1 MENNKIIQTNNTN
14 IELKTLDNSLVYG
27 NLTLTD
33 IKNSTISK
41 ANKEIL
47 VSKFGEKQIKH
58 LDPNY
63 AGEKLKTA
71 INLTIFES
79 GFKVDNIS
87 ELIIMVIKDIFN
99 DYSYLTISECSIA
112 FRNGVRGLLG
122 DYMGLSVRTF
132 YNWLF
137 EYNETL
143 KADAIKQLQ
152 YIKKENS
159 ITEEDKEK
167 IKWDWLNTFIQDFE
181 TYKKDGIIEQ
191 LDFNNGFYDY
201 CVKTGIGYLT
211 IQEKVEIKELAK
223 KRILSSNN
231 VLNAKNSD
239 ERNSFKQ
246 IVTSI
251 ANNTYNQNAE
261 MQIISES
268 KRIAL
273 KIIYDKLIE
282 KEIDLRQAINE
293 YEQKEKEKAN

>member
-1 MENNKIIQTNNTN
+1 MENNKIIQTGNTN
-14 IELKTLDNSLVYG
+14 IQIKTLDNTLVYG
-27 NLTLTD
+27 NLTLSD

-41 ANKEIL
+41 ASKEIL
-47 VSKFGEKQIKH
+47 ISKFGEKQIKH

-87 ELIIMVIKDIFN
+87 ELILMVIKDIFS
-99 DYSYLTISECSIA
+99 DFSYLTISECSIA

-122 DYMGLSVRTF
+122 EYMGLSVRTF

-137 EYNETL
+137 QYNETI
-143 KADAIKQLQ
+143 KADAIKHLQ
-152 YIKKENS
+152 YIKKESNV
-159 ITEEDKEK
+159 TDEEKEK

-181 TYKKDGIIEQ
+181 LYKKEGVIEQ
-191 LDFNNGFYDY
+191 LDFNNGFYEY

-211 IQEKVEIKELAK
+211 IEEKLEIKELAK
-223 KRILSSNN
+223 KRVLSANN
-231 VLNAKNSD
+231 IINAKNSD
-239 ERNSFKQ
+239 ERKSFKT

-251 ANNTYNQNAE
+251 ANNTYNQTAE

-282 KEIDLRQAINE
+282 KEINLREAITE
-293 YEQKEKEKAN
+293 YEKKEKAS